1 MNNTVYAGKTDS
13 DSSIIGAPGLFQ
25 RSGYW
30 SSSVGFYNQG
40 SNGYYWSSSQSSAA
54 YAHYLSFSSTYVN
67 PANSSSK
74 YYGFA
79 VRCVAE

>member
-25 RSGYW
+25 RSGNW
-30 SSSVGFYNQG
+30 SSGFSSQG
-40 SNGYYWSSSQSSAA
+40 SVGYYWSSSQYSAA
-54 YAHYLSFSSTYVN
+54 YARNLSFYSTSVF
-67 PANSSSK
+67 PASRSYK
-74 YYGFA
+74 DYARA

>member
-1 MNNTVYAGKTDS
+1 MNNIVYTGKTDS

-30 SSSVGFYNQG
+30 SNGFYDQG
-40 SNGYYWSSSQSSAA
+40 SYGSYWSSTQNSATGA
-54 YAHYLSFSSTYVN
+54 RYLYVYSTLVY
-67 PANSSSK
+67 PAGNDSK
-74 YYGFA
+74 DGGFA

>member
-25 RSGYW
+25 RSGNWNGSFNYQGSSGHY
-30 SSSVGFYNQG
+30 SSSTQG
-40 SNGYYWSSSQSSAA
+40 SAISAYYLYFISNS
-54 YAHYLSFSSTYVN
+54 VN
-67 PANSSSK
+67 PASWGTGSK
-74 YYGFA
+74 SYTST

>member
-30 SSSVGFYNQG
+30 YSGFINQG
-40 SNGYYWSSSQSSAA
+40 SGGGYWSSAQNSATHA
-54 YAHYLSFSSTYVN
+54 RSLSFGSANVS
-67 PANSSSK
+67 PAFNDGK
-74 YYGFA
+74 GGGYA
-79 VRCVAE
+79 VRCIAE